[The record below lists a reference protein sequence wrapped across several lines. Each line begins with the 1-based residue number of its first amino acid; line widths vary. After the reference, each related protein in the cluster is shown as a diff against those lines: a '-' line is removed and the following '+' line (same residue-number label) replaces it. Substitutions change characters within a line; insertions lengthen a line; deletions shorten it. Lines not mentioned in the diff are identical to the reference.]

1 MLTLY
6 AHPFSSYCWKVLIAL
21 WENEIDF
28 TYKSLADPENGATL
42 AKLWPIGKMP
52 ILLDGDTLVVETSI
66 IIEHLQIHHGGPVR
80 LIPDAPEDA
89 LTVRKL
95 DRLSDNY
102 LMTIL
107 NTIVGDRIRPEAE
120 RDIGGVEKARASL
133 DTALAWWD
141 GHIRAQQAS
150 GLDYAWKTFTLADCA
165 AAPALFYVDWVQ
177 PFADTYPA
185 LHAYRRRLL
194 DRPSVARAVDEAR
207 PFRNLF
213 PFGDPGR
220 D

>member
-21 WENEIDF
+21 WENDVPF
-28 TYKSLADPENGATL
+28 AYKSLADEANGAAL
-42 AKLWPIGKMP
+42 ARLWPIAKMP
-52 ILLDGDTLVVETSI
+52 ILLDGETLVVETSI
-66 IIEHLQIHHGGPVR
+66 IIEHLQLHHAGPVR
-80 LIPDAPEDA
+80 LIPDAAEDA
-89 LTVRKL
+89 LAVRKL

-102 LMTIL
+102 LMNVL
-107 NTIVGDRIRPEAE
+107 NTIVGDRIRPEGE
-120 RDIGGVEKARASL
+120 RDTAGVEKARASL

-141 GHIRAQQAS
+141 GHIRAQVAA
-150 GLDYAWKTFTLADCA
+150 GYDYAWTDFSLADCA

-177 PFADTYPA
+177 PFGDQYPA
-185 LHAYRRRLL
+185 LHAYRERLL
-194 DRPSVARAVDEAR
+194 KRPSVARAVDEAR
-207 PFRNLF
+207 PFRHFF